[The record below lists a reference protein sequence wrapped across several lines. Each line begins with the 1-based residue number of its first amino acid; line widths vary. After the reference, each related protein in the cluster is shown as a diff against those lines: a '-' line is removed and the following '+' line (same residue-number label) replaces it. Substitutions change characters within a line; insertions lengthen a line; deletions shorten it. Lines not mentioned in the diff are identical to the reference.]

1 MKDKVS
7 KILVAVDDS
16 KESMDAAEYAVAIA
30 KKHNAV
36 LVALHVLPIW
46 FTEELRDYTESNGV
60 SGGAYIPS
68 VKGRIE
74 SYRLEAEENWFN
86 NIRQMG
92 KEKENSIVTTINFS
106 SDVIVPNKSIV
117 AEIVDYAE
125 NNNIDLLVIGT
136 RGRSGVR
143 RLLLGSV
150 ASGVV
155 TYAHCPVLVIK

>member
-1 MKDKVS
+1 
-7 KILVAVDDS
+7 
-16 KESMDAAEYAVAIA
+16 
-30 KKHNAV
+30 
-36 LVALHVLPIW
+36 
-46 FTEELRDYTESNGV
+46 
-60 SGGAYIPS
+60 
-68 VKGRIE
+68 
-74 SYRLEAEENWFN
+74 
-86 NIRQMG
+86 MG
-92 KEKENSIVTTINFS
+92 KEKGNGIVTTINFS
-106 SDVIVPNKSIV
+106 SDVILSNKSVV